1 MTPLPDRLA
10 AIGDAVRQRLAT
22 ETRAERAW
30 RHALRRVWERGGPVE
45 ARHDWQ
51 QRPAFLAWR
60 AAMGGKL

>member
-1 MTPLPDRLA
+1 MTPLA
-10 AIGDAVRQRLAT
+10 TRLAT
-22 ETRAERAW
+22 IGALMCEHVARESKTQMAW